1 MRVSRNEHMQ
11 AGKEADMSEI
21 KTETVYFAAGGRANT
36 ERTLELAY
44 ARAQALGIETMLVA
58 TTSGE
63 TAVRAAQ
70 LCAGMTVIAVT
81 HSTGYRAPDTQ
92 ELTAENRAAIE
103 AAGGQIL
110 TCQHA
115 LGGVNRAVRK
125 KFATFELDEII
136 AHTLRTFGQGVK
148 VVIEIALM
156 AADAGLVRTDTPVM
170 AVGGSGRGA
179 DTAAVV
185 LPTNAQTFFDI
196 KVPEIVCRPSP
207 AHPLAEQQG

>member
-1 MRVSRNEHMQ
+1 
-11 AGKEADMSEI
+11 MSET
-21 KTETVYFAAGGRANT
+21 KTETVYFSAGGRANT
-36 ERTLELAY
+36 ARTLELAY
-44 ARAQALGIETMLVA
+44 SRARELGLGTILVA

-63 TAVRAAQ
+63 TALRAAE
-70 LCAGMTVIAVT
+70 LCEGMTVIAVT
-81 HSTGYRAPDTQ
+81 HSAGFREPDTQ
-92 ELTAENRAAIE
+92 ELTVENRAAIE

-136 AHTLRTFGQGVK
+136 AHTLRVFGQGVK
-148 VVIEIALM
+148 VVAEIALM

-170 AVGGSGRGA
+170 AVGGSGWGA

-185 LPTNAQTFFDI
+185 LPTNAQTFFDLKI
-196 KVPEIVCRPSP
+196 PEIVCRPSP
-207 AHPLAEQQG
+207 AHPLAGN